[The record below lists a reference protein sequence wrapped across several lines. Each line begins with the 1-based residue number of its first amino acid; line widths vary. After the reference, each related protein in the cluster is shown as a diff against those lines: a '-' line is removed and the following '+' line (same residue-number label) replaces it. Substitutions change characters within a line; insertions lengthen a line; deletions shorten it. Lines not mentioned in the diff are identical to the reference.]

1 MCRVLF
7 VFVQRREDVYFVKG
21 ALEKVLQ
28 QCTKYASNG
37 VYHPLNM
44 KKEQDYLAEA
54 YEIGRKGLRG
64 EPRNMCHTHYV
75 SYNTHVISS
84 VTVQVVQCSQ
94 YQSMP
99 LVIILRQFIHL
110 PSSHFQNIH
119 MNSSLF
125 VSQHKYIHNVVLQC
139 ITIGACA
146 YWWVW
151 VW

>member
-1 MCRVLF
+1 MCTVLF
-7 VFVQRREDVYFVKG
+7 LFIQRQEDIYFVKG

-64 EPRNMCHTHYV
+64 ETRNMCHTMYHI
-75 SYNTHVISS
+75 THIISS
-84 VTVQVVQCSQ
+84 ITVQVVQCSQ

-99 LVIILRQFIHL
+99 LVIILRQFYPPAIVTFPKDPYEL
-110 PSSHFQNIH
+110 LI
-119 MNSSLF
+119 
-125 VSQHKYIHNVVLQC
+125 VC
-139 ITIGACA
+139 ITRIYIILWSASQCLTWCLCCVW
-146 YWWVW
+146 WWV
-151 VW
+151 

>member
-1 MCRVLF
+1 MCTVLF
-7 VFVQRREDVYFVKG
+7 LFIQRQEDIYFVKG

-64 EPRNMCHTHYV
+64 ETRNMCHTMYYITHM
-75 SYNTHVISS
+75 SYLAS
-84 VTVQVVQCSQ
+84 QCSQ

-99 LVIILRQFIHL
+99 LVIILRQFYPPAIFTFPKHPYEL
-110 PSSHFQNIH
+110 T
-119 MNSSLF
+119 
-125 VSQHKYIHNVVLQC
+125 VC
-139 ITIGACA
+139 ITKIYIILCSASRCLCCVC
-146 YWWVW
+146 WLF
-151 VW
+151 

>member
-1 MCRVLF
+1 M
-7 VFVQRREDVYFVKG
+7 FVQRREDVYFVKG

-84 VTVQVVQCSQ
+84 VTVQCSQ

-99 LVIILRQFIHL
+99 LVIIMRQFYPPAIFTFPEH
-110 PSSHFQNIH
+110 PYE
-119 MNSSLF
+119 LF
-125 VSQHKYIHNVVLQC
+125 IVCVTTQVHS
-139 ITIGACA
+139 
-146 YWWVW
+146 
-151 VW
+151 